1 MGLHIGPG
9 VRGSRR
15 RGGAS
20 SRAKQTKA
28 QLLTSLAAAL
38 LDPLWVCDVVV
49 TSFAVEKCSKS
60 DAWTAFRSRQSA
72 RRARQAVSVAAG
84 RITSSLLWRRWR

>member
-1 MGLHIGPG
+1 MNLHIGTGEEEVGEGAGP
-9 VRGSRR
+9 R
-15 RGGAS
+15 RGQT
-20 SRAKQTKA
+20 AKA
-28 QLLTSLAAAL
+28 RLLTSLAAAL

-72 RRARQAVSVAAG
+72 SRA
-84 RITSSLLWRRWR
+84 

>member
-1 MGLHIGPG
+1 MNLRIGPG
-9 VRGSRR
+9 EEEARV
-15 RGGAS
+15 GGGL
-20 SRAKQTKA
+20 SRAKAKA

-60 DAWTAFRSRQSA
+60 DALD
-72 RRARQAVSVAAG
+72 SV
-84 RITSSLLWRRWR
+84 

>member
-1 MGLHIGPG
+1 MGRVG
-9 VRGSRR
+9 RGE

-20 SRAKQTKA
+20 ARAKA
-28 QLLTSLAAAL
+28 RLLTSLAAAL

-60 DAWTAFRSRQSA
+60 DALD
-72 RRARQAVSVAAG
+72 SV
-84 RITSSLLWRRWR
+84 

>member
-1 MGLHIGPG
+1 MNLRIGSG
-9 VRGSRR
+9 EEEVGERGQKKKKKK
-15 RGGAS
+15 
-20 SRAKQTKA
+20 AKA
-28 QLLTSLAAAL
+28 RLLTSLAAAL

-72 RRARQAVSVAAG
+72 RQAGSVAAG
-84 RITSSLLWRRWR
+84 RITSSLLWRHWQ